1 MLHFKLMID
10 VGSIQGEEKAMLISD
25 LHSCGLMPAVTPSIA
40 GKLA

>member
-1 MLHFKLMID
+1 MFHYKLMID
-10 VGSIQGEEKAMLISD
+10 VGSIQGEEKTLLTSD